1 MLTIQAIQEARER
14 IAPYIVETPMIRLQ
28 ALDGILGCEVYIK
41 AENMQITGA
50 FKLRGALNR
59 ALSLTAEER
68 RNGLVCAS
76 SGNHGKGVAYA
87 AKLLGTK
94 ATVIMPL
101 TASKVKLDALRKLGA
116 EVVQCDVTERF
127 AVAEKICSEQGAVM
141 VPPFNNEYV
150 MAGQGTAGLEIAQ
163 QCPEVDKVIIPV
175 SGGGLL
181 SGVAVALKETLK
193 NVKVYGAEPAALP
206 RYTESLAAG
215 EMKKVEFKPTLA
227 DALMAQTPGDKCFPT
242 VQKYVDG
249 VVPVTDEDMF
259 RGMKLLLTEGK
270 ILAEPSSCIGIG
282 AVLRGTLKVEKGEK
296 VCFLISGGGVG
307 LDQIAKLEEITY

>member
-1 MLTIQAIQEARER
+1 MLTIKEIREAKER
-14 IAPYIVETPMIRLQ
+14 IDPYIVETPMIRLQ
-28 ALDGILGCEVYIK
+28 ALDEILGCEVYIK

-59 ALSLTAEER
+59 ALSLTEEER
-68 RNGLVCAS
+68 KNGFVCAS

-101 TASKVKLDALRKLGA
+101 SASEIKLNGLRKLGA

-127 AVAEKICSEQGAVM
+127 AMAEKICQEQGAVM
-141 VPPFNNEYV
+141 IPPFNNEYV
-150 MAGQGTAGLEIAQ
+150 MAGQGTVGLEIAQ

-181 SGVAVALKETLK
+181 SGVATALKETLP

-215 EMKKVEFKPTLA
+215 EITKVDFHPTLA

-242 VQKYVDG
+242 VQKYADG
-249 VVPVTDEDMF
+249 VIPVTDEDMLK
-259 RGMKLLLTEGK
+259 GTKLLLTEGK

-282 AVLRGTLKVEKGEK
+282 AVLRGSLQVEKGEK

-307 LDQIAKLEEITY
+307 LSQLAMLEDVTY